1 MKIKQTL
8 FGINLNKMHFC
19 PRLIR
24 INLNYMKK
32 YLCFALS
39 VSLTILESQAQ
50 NSTTAE
56 DLMLKDSTRHE
67 TSVGGYGNAFY
78 QRDNNLETSTVNLER
93 FVLFVGHKFNSK
105 FSFFS
110 ELEVEDAKIEGGE
123 EGGEVALEQC
133 YIQYNVNSTH
143 FWKFGLFIPQIGI
156 LNQNHLPESYHGN
169 ERNRI
174 ETLILP
180 STWRELGVSF
190 NGSLSKL
197 PLSYSVGL
205 VNGLNSAGF
214 EHGNVIR
221 GGRFEGSNASAN
233 NLALT
238 GAVEYSYK
246 KLKFQVSGYYGGS
259 VGLSPREADSLELES
274 GIFGSPVGIAE
285 ANIRYTSGR
294 LSVKVLAATVS
305 IPKAASINR
314 AYASNTP
321 AMAFGG
327 FAEVAYSVYKSKSKD
342 SKANLMAFARYEK
355 FDLNADIPTNGIID
369 PTLDQQHIVIGLT
382 YLPISNVVFKAD
394 VRLQTTG
401 EENPSLIINPSP
413 TAPAYKTSNSFVNL
427 GIGYSF

>member
-1 MKIKQTL
+1 
-8 FGINLNKMHFC
+8 MHFC
-19 PRLIR
+19 HRIIR
-24 INLNYMKK
+24 INLNSMKK
-32 YLCFALS
+32 CLLLVISACALIQISHAQTS
-39 VSLTILESQAQ
+39 V
-50 NSTTAE
+50 TAE
-56 DLMLKDSTRHE
+56 DSMLKDTTSHE
-67 TSVGGYGNAFY
+67 TSIGGYGNAFY

-110 ELEVEDAKIEGGE
+110 ELEVEDAKVEGGE

-133 YIQYNVNSTH
+133 YIQYNVNPTH

-156 LNQNHLPESYHGN
+156 LNQNHLPETYNGN

-174 ETLILP
+174 ETLVIP

-197 PLSYSVGL
+197 PVSYSIAL

-214 EHGNVIR
+214 EHGNLIR
-221 GGRFEGSNASAN
+221 GGRFEGRNASAN

-238 GAVEYSYK
+238 GAVDYSYK
-246 KLKFQVSGYYGGS
+246 KLKFQISGYYGGS

-285 ANIRYTSGR
+285 VNVRYNSGR
-294 LSVKVLAATVS
+294 FSFKILAATVS

-327 FAEVAYSVYKSKSKD
+327 YAEVAYSVYKSKSSD

-355 FDLNADIPTNGIID
+355 LDLNSDIPTNGIID

-382 YLPISNVVFKAD
+382 YLPINNVVFKAD
-394 VRLQTTG
+394 VRMQTTG
-401 EENPSLIINPSP
+401 DQNPALIINPSP
-413 TAPAYKTSNSFVNL
+413 TAPAYETKNSFVNL